1 MEVENL
7 YDHYKDTFQQQK
19 EYIAKRDRLTIS
31 LLLTVVLFATLLSNP
46 ETLTTCVNQ
55 YIKNNYQIEKVMID
69 FSILH
74 TGMI

>member
-19 EYIAKRDRLTIS
+19 EYIAKRDWLTIS

-55 YIKNNYQIEKVMID
+55 Y
-69 FSILH
+69 H
-74 TGMI
+74 